1 MNYDPAY
8 GSGLDNGI
16 MVSIE
21 SLGAYIPAQL
31 PTKYDPENAT
41 IVVEYGPVLIDFSP
55 CAMSASTGQP
65 EADDKL
71 GLFME
76 YFKKE
81 HPTIESSWNLT
92 CHETEEDM
100 LDYISS
106 DYRSNRLGGYIV
118 TNSTDSLSDISQSVE
133 YTFLNHANSGL
144 NHELLFGA
152 VEFDEEEDVSESYR
166 YQGIFG
172 GNHNTESASA
182 AFLSSISLT
191 LQFVFEDAVIK
202 FKTRNYPNPQDP
214 EPQSIASTLE
224 VVKGATST
232 YQTYDGK
239 DDNFFLLVPMFLI
252 ILTSNII
259 GDITSEIISEKEG
272 KFKVTMSM
280 AGNPP
285 LVYFASWTL
294 YSLTVL
300 VPSIV
305 LITAASIL
313 TFQNSSP
320 IACVLF
326 FLVSAFG
333 WVTVGVFISSMFQTV
348 VTGSVM
354 GTMIIW

>member
-1 MNYDPAY
+1 
-8 GSGLDNGI
+8 
-16 MVSIE
+16 
-21 SLGAYIPAQL
+21 
-31 PTKYDPENAT
+31 
-41 IVVEYGPVLIDFSP
+41 
-55 CAMSASTGQP
+55 
-65 EADDKL
+65 
-71 GLFME
+71 
-76 YFKKE
+76 
-81 HPTIESSWNLT
+81 
-92 CHETEEDM
+92 
-100 LDYISS
+100 
-106 DYRSNRLGGYIV
+106 
-118 TNSTDSLSDISQSVE
+118 
-133 YTFLNHANSGL
+133 
-144 NHELLFGA
+144 
-152 VEFDEEEDVSESYR
+152 
-166 YQGIFG
+166 
-172 GNHNTESASA
+172 
-182 AFLSSISLT
+182 
-191 LQFVFEDAVIK
+191 
-202 FKTRNYPNPQDP
+202 
-214 EPQSIASTLE
+214 
-224 VVKGATST
+224 
-232 YQTYDGK
+232 
-239 DDNFFLLVPMFLI
+239 MFLI

-259 GDITSEIISEKEG
+259 GDIISEIISEKEG